1 MEHARARQTLEAD
14 PGKERNLANLKGQ
27 RLLLAEYKAAT
38 LRKEVEGLRTF
49 AGQAVEEAERGL
61 DEVERLLK
69 ADANAAFIGVWQE
82 EEAKSLRARPR
93 S

>member
-1 MEHARARQTLEAD
+1 MKHARARQTLEAD

-49 AGQAVEEAERGL
+49 AG
-61 DEVERLLK
+61 
-69 ADANAAFIGVWQE
+69 
-82 EEAKSLRARPR
+82 
-93 S
+93 